1 MTVSNLKQNNLM
13 LAKAALMA
21 VVFVDVMGQGLLFP
35 ILNSLMMDPSFEFL
49 PANTPQATRLFDYGL
64 AMAIFYLA
72 WLLGSVYIS
81 KISDSIGR
89 KKGILICLVGNLA
102 GYLLT
107 ILALG
112 TNSLWVL
119 IFGRFITGFTAGNQP
134 IAQAAMV
141 DMSRD
146 DAEKTRNVGYVV
158 TGLSLGL
165 VAGPIIGGVFSDKTL
180 LGSVASLG
188 LPIYV
193 ASALVVITIGLIV
206 FCFDDARQERV
217 PLRIKPQDIVLLF
230 WQVTK
235 RPLVMR
241 VALVYFWYSIG
252 LNAFYI
258 FMDNYLTSRFKLG
271 LTGTSAAMMVFG
283 ATLALASAYLVAPMN
298 HRFSKRMI
306 IVGASVINAL
316 GVSLFILA
324 PSVWA
329 TFLPIIPIGAAFAVG
344 YPTIISLFSASADET
359 EQGWVMGVQIALF
372 ALGSGAVSFIGGE
385 LMGQGIR
392 NPFYLSIGATILTL
406 GLIATIW
413 QSSTVRRITG

>member
-1 MTVSNLKQNNLM
+1 MTLTNVKPNNLM

-35 ILNSLMMDPSFEFL
+35 ILNSLMMDPSLGFL
-49 PANTPQATRLFDYGL
+49 PANTPQATRHFDYGL
-64 AMAIFYLA
+64 VMAVFYLA

-89 KKGILICLVGNLA
+89 KQGILICLLGNLI
-102 GYLLT
+102 GYVLT

-112 TNSLWVL
+112 INSLWVL
-119 IFGRFITGFTAGNQP
+119 VLGRFITGFTAGNQP

-146 DAEKTRNVGYVV
+146 DAEKTRNMGYIV

-180 LGSVASLG
+180 LGSVASLS

-193 ASALVVITIGLIV
+193 AIALVVITIGLIV
-206 FCFDDARQERV
+206 FCFHDARQERV
-217 PLRIKPQDIVLLF
+217 PLRIKPQEIVLLL
-230 WQVTK
+230 WQVTE

-241 VALVYFWYSIG
+241 VALVYFWYSIA
-252 LNAFYI
+252 LNVFYI

-271 LTGTSAAMMVFG
+271 LTGTSAAMVVFG

-298 HRFSKRMI
+298 RRFSKRVI

-316 GVSLFILA
+316 GVILFILT

-372 ALGSGAVSFIGGE
+372 AIGSGAVSFIGGE
-385 LMGQGIR
+385 LMGEGIR